1 MTRHV
6 IDVAASS
13 IRIRTRASGLLARL
27 AHDLEIRATALEG
40 SVEEEAL
47 IWTTDLRVAVS
58 GLRVAGTLHGD
69 RLDQAALSASDRAE
83 IERKLR
89 DEVLRVA
96 EVRVRATGR
105 DRASAEVEV
114 IAARTVQ
121 ARAALSVREAGDHA
135 LQVVASLPLSL
146 RALGVAEVKGPLGA
160 FKVDDAV
167 QVLVDL
173 RLRGA

>member
-6 IDVAASS
+6 FDLTASS
-13 IRIRTRASGLLARL
+13 LRIRTRASGLLARL
-27 AHDLEIRATALEG
+27 AHDLELRATVLEG
-40 SVEEEAL
+40 SVEEEPGS
-47 IWTTDLRVAVS
+47 WTTDLRAAVS

-69 RLDQAALSASDRAE
+69 RLDPAALSASDRAE

-105 DRASAEVEV
+105 DRASAEVQV
-114 IAARTVQ
+114 IAARTAQ
-121 ARAALSVREAGDHA
+121 TRASLSVREVAAGE
-135 LQVVASLPLSL
+135 LQVVAALPLSL

-160 FKVDDAV
+160 FKVDDTV

-173 RLRGA
+173 RLRPA

>member
-1 MTRHV
+1 M
-6 IDVAASS
+6 
-13 IRIRTRASGLLARL
+13 
-27 AHDLEIRATALEG
+27 ALEG
-40 SVEEEAL
+40 SVDEEAVS
-47 IWTTDLRVAVS
+47 WTTDLRVAVS

-96 EVRVRATGR
+96 EVRVRASGR
-105 DRASAEVEV
+105 DRALAEVEV
-114 IAARTVQ
+114 MAARTAQV
-121 ARAALSVREAGDHA
+121 RATLSVREAGDTA
-135 LQVVASLPLSL
+135 LQVVTSFPLSL

-173 RLRGA
+173 RLRPA

>member
-6 IDVAASS
+6 IDLAASS
-13 IRIRTRASGLLARL
+13 LRIRTRASGLLARL
-27 AHDLEIRATALEG
+27 AHDLELRATVLEG
-40 SVEEEAL
+40 SVEEEPVS
-47 IWTTDLRVAVS
+47 WTTDLRVVVA
-58 GLRVAGTLHGD
+58 GLRVAGTLRGD
-69 RLDQAALSASDRAE
+69 RLDPAALSASDRAE

-89 DEVLRVA
+89 EEVLRVG

-114 IAARTVQ
+114 IAARTAR
-121 ARAALSVREAGDHA
+121 ARAALDVREAGDGA

-167 QVLVDL
+167 EVLVDL
-173 RLRGA
+173 RLRPA